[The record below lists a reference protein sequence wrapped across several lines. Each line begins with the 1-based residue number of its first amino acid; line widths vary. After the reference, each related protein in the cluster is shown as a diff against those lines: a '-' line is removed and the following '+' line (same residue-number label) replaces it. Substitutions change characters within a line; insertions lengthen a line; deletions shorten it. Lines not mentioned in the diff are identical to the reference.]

1 MVDGAESIPRRGSRA
16 GGVKKLLKSSLVRNT
31 GWQLMGQGA
40 GYGLRVVYFIVIARL
55 LGVVQYG
62 LVVSA
67 FSLVNV
73 VAQYSR
79 VGMGMVLLRYV
90 SGNLARFAVY
100 WGNVLLV
107 TAMVGGVLVVVLRLA
122 APSLLDPASAR
133 VVALMA
139 VAVCLLEQV
148 TISATQAFQAF
159 QEMKTAAVLDQLTPM
174 FRTFAAIGMLAAMHH
189 ATARQW
195 AVAQMLVSAAAT
207 AVALSIVTVK
217 LGLPKFR
224 PGLAWT
230 HSGEGIE
237 YSFASSTTNAYN
249 DLDKTML
256 SHYGR
261 SAENGIYGLAYRV
274 IEMGSVPI
282 TAIQLAA
289 VPRLFQLAESGNREP
304 VMLGRKLLRHGLLVS
319 SATAA
324 GMFAAAPLIPLLV
337 GRGFSEATS
346 ALRWLCL
353 IPVFRSVHGITGCVL
368 TSVGLQRYRTLTQ
381 FSVVVLNFGLN
392 VWLIPRYGWHGA
404 AWSSLATDGTLGLL
418 NWTILKV
425 KSVKIESS
433 EHVPVLTPQAECA
446 N

>member
-1 MVDGAESIPRRGSRA
+1 MKRLFS
-16 GGVKKLLKSSLVRNT
+16 SSLARNA
-31 GWQLMGQGA
+31 GWQMMGQGL

-79 VGMGMVLLRYV
+79 VGMGVVLLRYV

-107 TAMVGGVLVVVLRLA
+107 TASVGCLLVVVLHWA
-122 APSLLDPASAR
+122 APALLDPASAK

-139 VAVCLLEQV
+139 VAVCLLEQI

-159 QEMKTAAVLDQLTPM
+159 QDMKTAAALDQLTAM
-174 FRTFAAIGMLAAMHH
+174 FRTFAAIGMLVVMHH

-207 AVALSIVTVK
+207 LVAVTTVTVK
-217 LGLPKFR
+217 LGLPKFK
-224 PGLAWT
+224 PEIAWT
-230 HSGEGIE
+230 YFREGIE

-261 SAENGIYGLAYRV
+261 SAENGIYGLAYRI
-274 IEMGSVPI
+274 IEMGSVPV

-289 VPRLFQLAESGNREP
+289 IPRMFQLAESGYREP
-304 VMLGRKLLRHGLLVS
+304 VVLGRRLLRHGLLVS
-319 SATAA
+319 GATAA
-324 GMFAAAPLIPLLV
+324 GLFMAAPLIPLVV
-337 GRGFSEATS
+337 GRGFAEATS

-353 IPVFRSVHGITGCVL
+353 IPIFRSVHGISGCVL
-368 TSVGLQRYRTLTQ
+368 TSIGLQRYRTLTQ
-381 FSVVVLNFGLN
+381 FSVVLLNFGLN

-404 AWSSLATDGTLGLL
+404 AWSSLATDGTLGIL

-425 KSVKIESS
+425 KSSQ
-433 EHVPVLTPQAECA
+433 HVPVLTAQAECV